1 MIDRY
6 SREEIKRIWDL
17 EEKFKYYLKVELGVC
32 EAYHKLGT
40 EKVKS
45 LRFVKKSIENALISL
60 ESDKTIE

>member
-1 MIDRY
+1 MITNSINTPD
-6 SREEIKRIWDL
+6 SISVAKANAIIE
-17 EEKFKYYLKVELGVC
+17 